1 MQESSVAFFFEGTAQ
16 VELVRSHVELVGLQ
30 APIVCVRGK
39 TSGAFARYGCFQWT
53 SGVRGVCVAFLRFIL
68 ADRDPGL
75 DYCLSGGRSSLAAS
89 LDYALSKGPSWLSD
103 MFGSGRN
110 GTLYAR
116 RFFRITN
123 PNRKRPGPVVV
134 SINESVIKSYQVR
147 FFWEGRQVMESKE
160 LYALLIAIEEQ
171 EVENRDLPAPFPA
184 VVVGV
189 PSSKE

>member
-1 MQESSVAFFFEGTAQ
+1 
-16 VELVRSHVELVGLQ
+16 
-30 APIVCVRGK
+30 
-39 TSGAFARYGCFQWT
+39 
-53 SGVRGVCVAFLRFIL
+53 
-68 ADRDPGL
+68 
-75 DYCLSGGRSSLAAS
+75 
-89 LDYALSKGPSWLSD
+89 

-134 SINESVIKSYQVR
+134 SINESAIKSYQVR

-171 EVENRDLPAPFPA
+171 EVENRDLPASSPA

>member
-1 MQESSVAFFFEGTAQ
+1 MQESSVTFFFEGAAQ

-30 APIVCVRGK
+30 KPLVCVRGK
-39 TSGAFARYGCFQWT
+39 TSGAFAQCGCFQWT

-68 ADRDPGL
+68 SERDAGV

-134 SINESVIKSYQVR
+134 SINGSAIKSYQVR

-171 EVENRDLPAPFPA
+171 EVKNSDLPAPVPA
-184 VVVGV
+184 VVVEGMS
-189 PSSKE
+189 PKE